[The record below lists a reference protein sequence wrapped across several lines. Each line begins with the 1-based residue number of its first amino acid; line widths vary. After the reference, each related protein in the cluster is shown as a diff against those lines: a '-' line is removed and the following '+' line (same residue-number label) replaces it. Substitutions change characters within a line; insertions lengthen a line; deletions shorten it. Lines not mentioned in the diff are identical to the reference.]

1 MKGKATPSTS
11 HRWMVHFWLG
21 LLGMVTIQALLAAG
35 NRFVA
40 VWLTPM
46 MWTAYI
52 AFADALVLR
61 LRGVS
66 WLASRRREFPL
77 LVIASVGVWLL
88 FEAYNLHLH
97 NWVYLKVP
105 TDPLVRDLAYF
116 WSFATI
122 MPGVFETS
130 ELALALLERRSP
142 SNPPTASTPAE
153 GSRHTGLW
161 FVIGLGMVTIPAVSP
176 AWIAPFLFAPVWL
189 GFFPLFDSLNGLLG
203 PASLIRLGGA
213 ARRRSVWALMIGGGV
228 CGLLWEAWNLQAALA
243 GGGHWVYTIPRAL
256 HVFNLHYGKMPVL
269 GLLGFPPFAL
279 ELFAVY
285 NFLRQVTGGDRIWH
299 PSEPAT
305 AFTAWSRSPS
315 DPGSA

>member
-1 MKGKATPSTS
+1 MKGNTIPSTS
-11 HRWMVHFWLG
+11 QRWMIPFWLG
-21 LLGMVTIQALLAAG
+21 LLGMVIIQALLAVG

-52 AFADALVLR
+52 AFADGLVFR

-77 LVIASVGVWLL
+77 LVLASVGVWLL
-88 FEAYNLHLH
+88 FEAYNLHLR
-97 NWVYLKVP
+97 NWVYLNVP
-105 TDPLVRDLAYF
+105 ADPLVRDLAYF

-130 ELALALLERRSP
+130 ELALALLERRSR
-142 SNPPTASTPAE
+142 SNPPTISTPAG
-153 GSRHTGLW
+153 GSPRTGLW

-176 AWIAPFLFAPVWL
+176 AWIAPFLFAPVWI
-189 GFFPLFDSLNGLLG
+189 GFFPLFDSLDGLLG
-203 PASLIRLGGA
+203 TTSLIRRGGA
-213 ARRRSVWALMIGGGV
+213 ARRLAVWALLIGGGV

-243 GGGHWVYTIPRAL
+243 GGGHWVYTIPQAL
-256 HVFNLHYGKMPVL
+256 RVLNLHFGKMPLL

-279 ELFAVY
+279 ELFAAY
-285 NFLRQVTGGDRIWH
+285 NFLRQVTGGDRVWH
-299 PSEPAT
+299 PSEPET
-305 AFTAWSRSPS
+305 AFTAWLRP
-315 DPGSA
+315 PFGI